1 MEARSIDDRPRAYPH
16 VPGDYSRRARLRS
29 GQRCHRALE
38 SPVRSRQA
46 TGCTVTRQP
55 ANRIRGQF
63 EMLHS
68 AATRSFS
75 AQVVLALA
83 VLAILGL
90 ELAGHREWIL
100 AFLPALFIV
109 GVATSVLDIREIGL
123 RRRRTL

>member
-1 MEARSIDDRPRAYPH
+1 
-16 VPGDYSRRARLRS
+16 
-29 GQRCHRALE
+29 
-38 SPVRSRQA
+38 
-46 TGCTVTRQP
+46 
-55 ANRIRGQF
+55 
-63 EMLHS
+63 MLHS